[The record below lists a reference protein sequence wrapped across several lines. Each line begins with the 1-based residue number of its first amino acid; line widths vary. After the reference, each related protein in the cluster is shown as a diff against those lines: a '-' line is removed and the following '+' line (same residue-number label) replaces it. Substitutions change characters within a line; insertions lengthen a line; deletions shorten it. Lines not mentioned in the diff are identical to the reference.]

1 MVGVSMGVVVA
12 TTYALNPDWY
22 GALKA
27 MDISGFPLFPD
38 VSEHGMVAAI
48 RRAIAAERALQ
59 QSYFGWGFG
68 QPYVEWGEAVLKSLL
83 ADRCLEACRIP
94 VFVAATDL
102 QTGKRAVFSTGAA
115 VKAVYA
121 SCALAGILPP
131 ARLGGQV
138 LVDGGYSDIAP
149 VDVARAAGADVV
161 IVVDPSDRG
170 IAPLPKNG
178 IGAMLRAIEI
188 CQSEHA
194 HLRFMAADLV
204 LHPRFARPIGTL
216 DFHRRRL
223 AIAAGIRAARQARPD
238 IDRLLGRA

>member
-1 MVGVSMGVVVA
+1 
-12 TTYALNPDWY
+12 
-22 GALKA
+22 
-27 MDISGFPLFPD
+27 
-38 VSEHGMVAAI
+38 
-48 RRAIAAERALQ
+48 
-59 QSYFGWGFG
+59 
-68 QPYVEWGEAVLKSLL
+68 
-83 ADRCLEACRIP
+83 
-94 VFVAATDL
+94 
-102 QTGKRAVFSTGAA
+102 
-115 VKAVYA
+115 
-121 SCALAGILPP
+121 
-131 ARLGGQV
+131 
-138 LVDGGYSDIAP
+138 

-204 LHPRFARPIGTL
+204 LHPQFARPIGTL

-223 AIAAGIRAARQARPD
+223 AIAAGIRAARQARLD